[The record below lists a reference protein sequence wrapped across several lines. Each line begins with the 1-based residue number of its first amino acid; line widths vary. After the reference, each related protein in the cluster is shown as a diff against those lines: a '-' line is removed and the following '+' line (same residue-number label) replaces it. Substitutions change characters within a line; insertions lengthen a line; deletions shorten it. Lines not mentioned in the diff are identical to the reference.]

1 MTTSR
6 SAPRPEWMGQKERGS
21 LTLLRFMTWLSL
33 TLGRRLTRPVVA
45 LIALYFLLTATEARR
60 ASASYLARC
69 LGRPARW
76 RDLYRHVHAF
86 ASTIHDRVYLLNDRF
101 ELFDIRPTG
110 HAAVGQLN
118 GGEGQGLLLLGA
130 HLGSFEALRA
140 LARHH
145 GQLQL
150 SVAMYLENAR
160 RIHDTLAAINPAAA
174 PDIIALG
181 QLEAIL
187 TLHQRLKEGR
197 MVGVLADRASGSDQY
212 LEMPFLGGR
221 AHFPCGPFRLA
232 VMLRQPIF
240 FMTGLYRGGRR
251 YDLHFEPLH
260 LDPALGRDREAQIH
274 ALMAQ
279 YVAQL
284 ERHCR
289 AAPYNWFNFYDFW
302 QSPASPQA

>member
-1 MTTSR
+1 MTSSR
-6 SAPRPEWMGQKERGS
+6 SAKRPEWMRQKERGS

-45 LIALYFLLTATEARR
+45 LIALYFLITAGEARR

-69 LGRPARW
+69 LDRPATW

-86 ASTIHDRVYLLNDRF
+86 ASTVHDRVYLLNDRV

-110 HAAVGQLN
+110 HAAVDQLN
-118 GGEGQGLLLLGA
+118 GGQGQGLLLLGA

-145 GQLQL
+145 GQRQL

-160 RIHDTLAAINPAAA
+160 QIQDTLAAINPAAA

-197 MVGVLADRASGSDQY
+197 MVGMLADRAAGSDQY
-212 LEMPFLGGR
+212 IEMPFLGGR

-232 VMLRQPIF
+232 VMLKQPIF
-240 FMTGLYRGGRR
+240 FMTGLYQGGRR
-251 YDLHFEPLH
+251 YDLHFEALP
-260 LDPALGRDREAQIH
+260 LDPTLGQDREAQIH

-302 QSPASPQA
+302 QSPAPLQA